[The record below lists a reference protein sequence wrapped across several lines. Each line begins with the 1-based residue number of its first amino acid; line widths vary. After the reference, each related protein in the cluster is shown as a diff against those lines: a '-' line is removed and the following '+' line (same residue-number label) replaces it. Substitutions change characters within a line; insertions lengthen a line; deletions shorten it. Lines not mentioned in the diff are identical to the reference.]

1 MVIHFNKEAQVPW
14 PQVARRERW
23 TCQHL
28 HLVWALPRE
37 KTPRRPQNSFPVK
50 SGNGSTPNKHF
61 SEDDIV
67 HNAEDRDARQL
78 EMPYSRLLF
87 SQPMMMMMMMM
98 MMMNEFLKP
107 NVNTQTQTAF

>member
-1 MVIHFNKEAQVPW
+1 M
-14 PQVARRERW
+14 
-23 TCQHL
+23 
-28 HLVWALPRE
+28 
-37 KTPRRPQNSFPVK
+37 
-50 SGNGSTPNKHF
+50 
-61 SEDDIV
+61 

-98 MMMNEFLKP
+98 MMNEFLKP